1 MLCFLIRFRSTWSSN
16 IRRWDGG
23 PTTGTGS
30 CGTCSC
36 RWGRRA
42 CLRGSSSGGR
52 SSRISRLNIS
62 KFYFLAPGV
71 DTEHPEEYEEGTVL
85 YLHSLLSRESRAVH
99 VQATLVELVLGGRAR
114 VESVKSASR
123 GFSSSSLEEP
133 SAARLR
139 LVATIIVS
147 RSLRD
152 WTIQRQHCVRLAVRK
167 CHQNLF

>member
-1 MLCFLIRFRSTWSSN
+1 M
-16 IRRWDGG
+16 
-23 PTTGTGS
+23 
-30 CGTCSC
+30 
-36 RWGRRA
+36 
-42 CLRGSSSGGR
+42 
-52 SSRISRLNIS
+52 
-62 KFYFLAPGV
+62 
-71 DTEHPEEYEEGTVL
+71 L

>member
-1 MLCFLIRFRSTWSSN
+1 MGRL
-16 IRRWDGG
+16 
-23 PTTGTGS
+23 PV
-30 CGTCSC
+30 
-36 RWGRRA
+36 RRA
-42 CLRGSSSGGR
+42 VVRVPVAGVEEPARVGRLRGDAAAEL
-52 SSRISRLNIS
+52 ISRLNYMQVYI
-62 KFYFLAPGV
+62 LAPGV

-152 WTIQRQHCVRLAVRK
+152 WTIQRQHCVRLAVR
-167 CHQNLF
+167 